1 MTEQETDEILARL
14 DYLETAIW
22 IDRKFSGYVRYAEL
36 LRKMPN
42 GLPPEV
48 AQLVAAG
55 KNKIAMMQ
63 LVRSI
68 EISLPAAQVVMRFF
82 DLREGRE

>member
-1 MTEQETDEILARL
+1 MTEQDTDEIMARL
-14 DYLETAIW
+14 DYLETAMQ
-22 IDRKFSGYVRYAEL
+22 IDRKYSGYVPYAEL

-42 GLPPEV
+42 GLPAEV

-63 LVRSI
+63 LVKSI
-68 EISLPAAQVVMRFF
+68 GISLPAAQVVMAFF
-82 DLREGRE
+82 DLREGRG